1 MIVGAGTDM
10 GRLERKVQA
19 LGVAQ
24 HVRFTGLIA
33 ESEKDDYYRLADA
46 FVMPSRG
53 EGFGFVLLE
62 AMACGIPVVASVL
75 DGGREAVR
83 YGQLGLLIDPTARN
97 DVKRGIRDVL
107 TREKGRVPEGLE
119 FFAFANF
126 EERAAA
132 IIRETVRI
140 PLVGGRPLRHGA
152 DVTTQAAEK

>member
-46 FVMPSRG
+46 YVMASRG

-62 AMACGIPVVASVL
+62 AMACGIPVVASEL

-83 YGQLGLLIDPTARN
+83 DGQLGLLIDPVDRDALRHAILEALARP
-97 DVKRGIRDVL
+97 KGI
-107 TREKGRVPEGLE
+107 VPPGLE
-119 FFAFANF
+119 HFSF
-126 EERAAA
+126 
-132 IIRETVRI
+132 
-140 PLVGGRPLRHGA
+140 G
-152 DVTTQAAEK
+152 